1 VPDLRA
7 IKRPLLA
14 CLPRSSTGRNA
25 VLVALWLVVV
35 GGLAGFLAQSQ
46 SSTRE
51 EIDTRFGLRAEI
63 ASRFV
68 STYVE
73 DLVGRQREVARRSL
87 SGDAISEASFERTVM
102 DSGYEAA
109 VLLDRRGHVLRVVPS
124 KPELIGTDLTAR
136 YDHLKSAVQ
145 GHVAISK
152 VVPSA
157 ARSFPVVA
165 FAVPYLTSHGRR
177 VYSGAYDVSKTPLA
191 SYLRNAIQIKPNRV
205 YLVDPSGQVIAKNGQ
220 TPTGVRSLERLD
232 PELAQALETGR
243 EGSYEDANGD
253 AQRYASR
260 RVGGTPWRVAIS
272 VPESLVYTSISGGT
286 RWLPWLAI
294 VGLLLGGLLA
304 IALLSGL
311 LLSRERLASA
321 NTALDELSR
330 VDALTGLHNRR
341 HLQEVLEAL
350 ASAGTRHGTSV
361 SVLLVDIDHFKD
373 VNDSRGHQA
382 GDEVLRSTAN
392 VIRAMT
398 RIEDSVARW
407 GGEEFLIALP
417 GVSIDG
423 ATAVAKR
430 MRTNVSAS
438 QVDVGDD
445 ETVGVTVTI
454 GVAEW
459 AGESVDEL
467 VKRADAALYA
477 GKAAGRNRVER
488 ADALDITSVT
498 GAGPDVR

>member
-1 VPDLRA
+1 VLDFRS

-14 CLPRSSTGRNA
+14 CLPRSSKGRNA
-25 VLVALWLVVV
+25 VLVAIWLVIV

-46 SSTRE
+46 AKTRE
-51 EIDTRFGLRAEI
+51 EINTRFGLRAEI

-73 DLVGRQREVARRSL
+73 DLVSRQREVARRSL
-87 SGDAISEASFERTVM
+87 SGDVVSARGFERTVI
-102 DSGYEAA
+102 DNGYEAA
-109 VLLDRRGHVLRVVPS
+109 VLLDRRGRLLGVVPP
-124 KPELIGTDLTAR
+124 KPELLGTDITPQ
-136 YDHLKSAVQ
+136 YDHLMSAVQ

-157 ARSFPVVA
+157 ARGIPVVA

-191 SYLRNAIQIKPNRV
+191 SYVRNAVQIKPNRV
-205 YLVDPSGQVIAKNGQ
+205 YLLDPSGQVIAKNGQ
-220 TPTGVRSLERLD
+220 APTQVRDIERLD
-232 PELAQALETGR
+232 PELALALETGR
-243 EGSYEDANGD
+243 EGSYDDADGD

-260 RVGGTPWRVAIS
+260 RVRGTPWRVAIS

-294 VGLLLGGLLA
+294 AGLLLGGLLA
-304 IALLSGL
+304 IALLNGL

-321 NTALDELSR
+321 NTALDQLSR

-341 HLQEVLEAL
+341 HLQEVMEGVM
-350 ASAGTRHGTSV
+350 SAGTRHGIPL
-361 SVLLVDIDHFKD
+361 SVLLVDIDHFKA
-373 VNDSRGHQA
+373 VNDNHGHQA
-382 GDEVLRSTAN
+382 GDDVLRSTAN

-398 RIEDSVARW
+398 RTEDSVARW

-417 GVSIDG
+417 GISIDG

-438 QVDVGDD
+438 QVEIGDD
-445 ETVGVTVTI
+445 ESVGVTVTI
-454 GVAEW
+454 GVAQW
-459 AGESVDEL
+459 NGESADEL

-488 ADALDITSVT
+488 ADSLDLASVA
-498 GAGPDVR
+498 GAGPDVG